1 MENVNIYELKSAAND
16 MMRESEEIINYAIKQ
31 TMDLDHLGYLDSD
44 DLKAYASMKHV
55 FDAFKKYVLV
65 AADASKEVY
74 ERQKE
79 IDRKLDKI
87 NEKLDKLVKDE

>member
-16 MMRESEEIINYAIKQ
+16 MMNESEEIMNYAIKQ
-31 TMDLDHLGYLDSD
+31 TMNLDYLEYLDPD

-55 FDAFKKYVLV
+55 FDAFKKFVTV
-65 AADASKEVY
+65 EADAMTAMY

-79 IDRKLDKI
+79 IDRKLDEI
-87 NEKLDKLVKDE
+87 NEKLDKLGKDE